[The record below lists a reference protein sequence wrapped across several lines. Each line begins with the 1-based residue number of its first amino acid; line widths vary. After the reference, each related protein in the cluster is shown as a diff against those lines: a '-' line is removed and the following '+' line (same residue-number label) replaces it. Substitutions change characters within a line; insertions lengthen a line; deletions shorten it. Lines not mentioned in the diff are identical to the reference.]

1 MATMEINK
9 KAPAFTLNN
18 QEGKKISLKSFLGK
32 KVILYFYPRAL
43 TPGCTVQA
51 EGMRDSLKNLEKLN
65 AVVLAVSP
73 DSPEKLQKFE
83 EKKNLNFNLLS
94 DENHEVAEKYGVW
107 GLKKFM
113 GKEFMGILRT
123 TYIINEEGKIE
134 YIMDKVKTKDH
145 HKDVLNYLKKK

>member
-9 KAPAFTLNN
+9 KAPAFTLKN